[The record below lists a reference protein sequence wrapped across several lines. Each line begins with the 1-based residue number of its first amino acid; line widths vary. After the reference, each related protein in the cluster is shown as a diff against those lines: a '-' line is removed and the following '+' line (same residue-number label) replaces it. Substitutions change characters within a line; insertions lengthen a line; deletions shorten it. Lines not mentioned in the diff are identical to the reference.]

1 MPYFLKAGE
10 IAVELVKQGFATCQN
25 RSMKYLEGSA
35 DKLRAAERQAKEKK
49 LRKWQ
54 SYQHTGPVV
63 SSKFIILIINIIY
76 KYIFQHCL

>member
-1 MPYFLKAGE
+1 MYKAGE

-54 SYQHTGPVV
+54 KYQHTGPEVL
-63 SSKFIILIINIIY
+63 KYHFLNKMFIFIYYIL
-76 KYIFQHCL
+76 

>member
-1 MPYFLKAGE
+1 MCNNYLKNLLIFNFFKAGE

-54 SYQHTGPVV
+54 SYTHTGPEV
-63 SSKFIILIINIIY
+63 LI
-76 KYIFQHCL
+76 FS

>member
-1 MPYFLKAGE
+1 MNYAFHLLKAGE

-54 SYQHTGPVV
+54 SYQHTGPEVWINNF
-63 SSKFIILIINIIY
+63 KILR
-76 KYIFQHCL
+76 